1 MSFCN
6 IRKEKMIYTIKY
18 IYGNNKRHRLTTE
31 FWPND
36 KNIRSSI
43 HNGYT
48 KKKKIPK
55 RIFIL

>member
-48 KKKKIPK
+48 KKKKNS
-55 RIFIL
+55 